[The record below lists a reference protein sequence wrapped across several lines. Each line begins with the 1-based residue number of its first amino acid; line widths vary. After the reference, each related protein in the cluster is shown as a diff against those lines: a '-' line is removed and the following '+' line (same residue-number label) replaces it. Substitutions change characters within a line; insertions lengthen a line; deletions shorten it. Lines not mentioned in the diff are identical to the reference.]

1 MIALFVCLLSVAVA
15 PGSEPVPELSRPAG
29 LDAQLVINDVPT
41 RVREWLLDLD
51 LRDSAEFY
59 RRYLG
64 ERHVELS
71 SPRGPILAAP
81 HAGRFVTVELSRA
94 DARRTRARVSEAQ
107 FSGVSRGPSPI
118 PLPADATVLG
128 RVSEGVGRDAVQ
140 TVLARS
146 DSSAQSVGGYLRRS
160 LPRLGLALRDRQP
173 LRRAG
178 AEGEMLE
185 FTDGRRRAQVVL
197 TSEHGRTWI
206 MAVIAGAGT

>member
-1 MIALFVCLLSVAVA
+1 MIALLVCLLSAAVA
-15 PGSEPVPELSRPAG
+15 PASEPVPELARPAG

-64 ERHVELS
+64 ERHVELN

-94 DARRTRARVSEAQ
+94 DDRRTSARVSEAQ
-107 FSGVSRGPSPI
+107 LSGAARGSSPL
-118 PLPADATVLG
+118 PLPAEVTLLG
-128 RVSEGVGRDAVQ
+128 RVSEGTGREAVQ

-146 DSSAQSVGGYLRRS
+146 DSSAQVVGAHLRQSFSRA
-160 LPRLGLALRDRQP
+160 GLKLLERQP
-173 LRRAG
+173 LHHAG
-178 AEGEMLE
+178 VEGEVLN
-185 FTDGRRRAQVVL
+185 FSDGRRRAEVVL
-197 TSEHGRTWI
+197 SSDHGRTWI
-206 MAVIAGAGT
+206 MAIIAGAGT